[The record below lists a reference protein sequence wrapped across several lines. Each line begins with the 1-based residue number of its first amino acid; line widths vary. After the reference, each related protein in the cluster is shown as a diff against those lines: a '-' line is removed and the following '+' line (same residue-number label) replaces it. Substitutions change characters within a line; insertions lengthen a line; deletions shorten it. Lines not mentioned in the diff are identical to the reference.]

1 MLLSLCPFVPLCFPY
16 ASMHEVSIVR
26 SVIDIAESEARK
38 LGASNIRKIKLKVG
52 EFRGVVKEALE
63 FSFAALKKD
72 TLASEAELEVET
84 VRLSVE
90 CGDCGPVD
98 CPLNDFNLLCP
109 RCGALLT
116 IVTGREMQVEYIDLD

>member
-1 MLLSLCPFVPLCFPY
+1 
-16 ASMHEVSIVR
+16 MHEVSIVR

-72 TLASEAELEVET
+72 TLAAEAELEVET
-84 VRLSVE
+84 VRLGVE

-109 RCGALLT
+109 HCGALLT
-116 IVTGREMQVEYIDLD
+116 IVAGREMQVEYIDLD